1 MGKQHHI
8 PKEVPDRKLGLMSE
22 VEVAHF
28 LNLRPNTLA
37 HWRLTKLQPLPFIRI
52 GRTIR
57 YRLEDVERFLQQR
70 QVAEGGG
77 EA

>member
-1 MGKQHHI
+1 MDQQKPHGT
-8 PKEVPDRKLGLMSE
+8 PAPRSNLMTEAEVSRFLG
-22 VEVAHF
+22 
-28 LNLRPNTLA
+28 LRPNTLA

-57 YRLEDVERFLQQR
+57 YRLEEVERFLQQR
-70 QVAEGGG
+70 QVAEGEG